1 MTKKVLIVDD
11 GEAMRLTIGAI
22 IEGMDRSVELFYT
35 DNGRTLVEMM
45 QKEKYD
51 LVLTDNDMPT
61 LTGIEAIREIR
72 EYDKITLIYV
82 VATLTNSQVRSLTN
96 AGATGYIQKGAEISK
111 KLGEVVKGH
120 LIN

>member
-61 LTGIEAIREIR
+61 LTR

-111 KLGEVVKGH
+111 KLGEVVKEH